1 MNVNLKLG
9 PLHLSTKP
17 AEIMDALK
25 SAKRD
30 YLDPLLKIVKDK
42 LNEVIERREA
52 AKRERLEA
60 TEVPHEP
67 ETVSDFDDTEEDD
80 REVTETELD
89 EIERLEAARDCED

>member
-60 TEVPHEP
+60 TEVSHEP
-67 ETVSDFDDTEEDD
+67 ETVSDFDDF
-80 REVTETELD
+80 
-89 EIERLEAARDCED
+89 